1 MTKLGSL
8 LYSQSD
14 FSGGLFTQF
23 DATKTPRNSYPLGLD
38 VQMRRNVVKPRN
50 RHARQTTPEGE
61 FHGLYAVGS
70 QLYLFVAGEAYVR
83 DVATSSYFNDI
94 SGWTTIDSTIRV
106 YAERLPITF
115 NLFNRRAAT
124 VETTT
129 LYFNTSI
136 AAYPECL
143 WVGNGRDAEQVIY
156 PDGTAELIGDYDAWS
171 QNDPSYVPIGTVR
184 VFTADKGFVMSP
196 NGLKLYSSVTG
207 RPTDYVIQID
217 NAGNKVS
224 DADSF
229 YTGVSAEAVTALK
242 AADNGTVIATT
253 AFGTFTITPDYNT
266 TFYGEPFLRVRPLFP
281 VGAVNDKSFVN
292 LNGDVAF
299 ISFTGIHTFNQTK
312 QDRIES
318 SNEPLGRKIYGL
330 LANPQTDTCAVDFDD
345 NALFAVNTIYGRGVM
360 VYDNSLEQFTSL
372 DLSFGHVTQFA
383 VVNDPV
389 LGPRLFFINAA
400 NELYEA
406 YADDTKLAGRIYLG
420 DFTAPGSGIDSR
432 IDSVFLTFTNVRA
445 GGQVKCSLWIDGEN
459 RGEQVQAITA
469 ADLPA
474 SDDAIPRIDAAN
486 TKQLQFN
493 FAGRNEGARVGI
505 WVEWDADAEL
515 TDASL
520 YGDAS
525 AQRQVD
531 GVIVDEPYAQLWFAA
546 AVGADDIADSGT
558 EAAVTQ
564 GDPTV
569 FVPGAGEKLTTGNL
583 VITKP
588 TLFYPPG
595 DYVQITPGT
604 DYLLGSFASLFD
616 AFGTADTKTT
626 LFSLNQFL
634 NTDQPDAAAMQRA
647 YTYVDTAIA
656 RLRFKEFHILAGTTE
671 YTNPADFFK
680 WARRGRYFTV
690 NPIAGVEVFN
700 YDPGLDYLAS
710 QLIDANGLVGV
721 VTGEAGSLSAGA
733 ATLANTNVVANTFAI
748 TIGSDTAVDDGDGNI
763 VASGA
768 IAGGTI
774 NYVTGAITV
783 TGVAGNSAYIVNYRF
798 NPSKNPDGYD
808 ADSIQ
813 AREHYQRVIDSTAT
827 YKIVVCPLPAYLE
840 AGTEDVGRGY
850 HDLRHIGRGASIVIT
865 GKNWGDETYYRQ
877 TVDGVIWVALF
888 DSAVLKITASE
899 LGLHCEAEQAGVLV
913 DVFDI
918 VKPS

>member
-1 MTKLGSL
+1 MSKTGSL

-50 RHARQTTPEGE
+50 RHAKQVTPEGE

-83 DVATSSYFNDI
+83 DVASDIYFNEI
-94 SGWTTIDSTIRV
+94 SGWTAIDSSIRV

-115 NLFNRRAAT
+115 NLFNRRAT
-124 VETTT
+124 SVEVTT

-156 PDGTAELIGDYDAWS
+156 PDGTAEIIGDYDAWS

-196 NGLKLYSSVTG
+196 DGLKLYTSVTG

-224 DADSF
+224 DANSF
-229 YTGVSAEAVTALK
+229 YTGISAETVTALK

-281 VGAVNDKSFVN
+281 VGAVNDRSFVN

-299 ISFTGIHTFNQTK
+299 ISFTGIHTFNQTR
-312 QDRIES
+312 QDRVES
-318 SNEPLGRKIYGL
+318 SNAPLGRKIFGL
-330 LANPQTDTCAVDFDD
+330 LANPQSDTCAVDFDD

-406 YADDTKLAGRIYLG
+406 YADDTKLAGRIYIG
-420 DFTAPGSGIDSR
+420 DFTAAGSGIDSR
-432 IDSVFLTFTNVRA
+432 IDSVFLTFTNILA

-459 RGEQVQAITA
+459 RGEQVQTVTA
-469 ADLPA
+469 SSLPA
-474 SDDAIPRIDAAN
+474 GDDAIPRVDVNN
-486 TKQLQFN
+486 TQQLQFN
-493 FAGRNEGARVGI
+493 FSAQNEGARIGVWI
-505 WVEWDADAEL
+505 EWDADMEL
-515 TDASL
+515 STVSL

-531 GVIVDEPYAQLWFAA
+531 GTIVEEPYAQLWFT
-546 AVGADDIADSGT
+546 GPDQGHLADFYTGT
-558 EAAVTQ
+558 EIQTLKGAPST
-564 GDPTV
+564 
-569 FVPGAGEKLTTGNL
+569 FVPQGTEVLTTGNL
-583 VITKP
+583 VISKP
-588 TLFYPPG
+588 ALFYPPG
-595 DYVQITPGT
+595 DYAQVSPGT
-604 DYLLGSFASLFD
+604 EFTASTWDSFFGIFGAS
-616 AFGTADTKTT
+616 DTKTALYDLVGPPT
-626 LFSLNQFL
+626 VFDSANKL
-634 NTDQPDAAAMQRA
+634 AR
-647 YTYVDTAIA
+647 YYVGFNLVLE
-656 RLRFKEFHILAGTTE
+656 RLRYRSYQALAGVLSYE
-671 YTNPADFFK
+671 DPAVFFK
-680 WARRGRYFTV
+680 WARRGRYFTDT
-690 NPIAGVEVFN
+690 PIEGVAVFN
-700 YDPGLDYLAS
+700 YDPGIDQAALDTITS
-710 QLIDANGLVGV
+710 GGIII
-721 VTGEAGSLSAGA
+721 GA
-733 ATLANTNVVANTFAI
+733 
-748 TIGSDTAVDDGDGNI
+748 
-763 VASGA
+763 
-768 IAGGTI
+768 
-774 NYVTGAITV
+774 
-783 TGVAGNSAYIVNYRF
+783 
-798 NPSKNPDGYD
+798 SKNPDGYK

-813 AREHYQRVIDSTAT
+813 AREHYQRLQDNDAI
-827 YKIVVCPLPAYLE
+827 YKIVVCPLPAYLSE
-840 AGTEDVGRGY
+840 ASAAYGRGC
-850 HDLRHIGRGASIVIT
+850 HDLRHIGRGASIVISSNPLPLGT
-865 GKNWGDETYYRQ
+865 SADDFYWRT
-877 TVDGVIWVALF
+877 TVDGVIWVVVL
-888 DSAVLKITASE
+888 SPNILKITASQ
-899 LGLHCEAEQAGVLV
+899 LGLHCVVENYLGDLV

>member
-1 MTKLGSL
+1 MTKTGSL

-50 RHARQTTPEGE
+50 RHAKQVTPEGT

-70 QLYLFVAGEAYVR
+70 QLYLFVDGFAYVR
-83 DVATSSYFNDI
+83 DVASSIYFNEI
-94 SGWTTIDSTIRV
+94 TGWTQIDSSIRI

-115 NLFNRRAAT
+115 NLFNRRAT
-124 VETTT
+124 SVEVTS
-129 LYFNTSI
+129 LYFNSSI

-156 PDGTAELIGDYDAWS
+156 PDGTAEIIGDFDSWT
-171 QNDPSYVPIGTVR
+171 QNSPSYVPIGTVR
-184 VFTADKGFVMSP
+184 VFTADKSFLMSP
-196 NGLKLYSSVTG
+196 SGLKLYSSVTG

-217 NAGNKVS
+217 NDGNKVG

-229 YTGVSAEAVTALK
+229 YTGISAEAVTALK

-253 AFGTFTITPDYNT
+253 SFGTFTVTPDYNT

-281 VGAVNDKSFVN
+281 VGAVNDRSFVN

-299 ISFTGIHTFNQTK
+299 ISFTGIHTFNQTR

-318 SNEPLGRKIYGL
+318 SNAPLGRKIYGL
-330 LANPQTDTCAVDFDD
+330 LSNPQTDTCAADFDD

-383 VVNDPV
+383 VVNDPIH
-389 LGPRLFFINAA
+389 GPRLFFINAA

-406 YADDTKLAGRIYLG
+406 YADDTKLAGRIYIG
-420 DFTAPGSGIDSR
+420 DFTAQGSGIDSR
-432 IDSVFLTFTNVRA
+432 IDSVFLTFSNIRA
-445 GGQVKCSLWIDGEN
+445 GGQVKCSLWIDGEK
-459 RGEQVQAITA
+459 RGEQVQTVTA
-469 ADLPA
+469 TDLPA
-474 SDDAIPRIDAAN
+474 SDDAIPRVDVTN
-486 TKQLQFN
+486 TNQLQFN
-493 FAGRNEGARVGI
+493 FSGHNEGARIGVWI
-505 WVEWDADAEL
+505 EWDADAEL
-515 TDASL
+515 TTVSL
-520 YGDAS
+520 YGDAA

-531 GVIVDEPYAQLWFAA
+531 GVIVEEPYAQLWFASH
-546 AVGADDIADSGT
+546 VGVSDLANTGSEI
-558 EAAVTQ
+558 EVTK
-564 GDPTV
+564 GAPTA
-569 FVPGAGEKLTTGNL
+569 FVPGAGEVLTTGNL
-583 VITKP
+583 ALARAA
-588 TLFYPPG
+588 LFYPPG
-595 DYVQITPGT
+595 DYVQIAPGA
-604 DYLLGSFASLFD
+604 DYLLADFSSLFT

-626 LFSLNQFL
+626 LFHLDQFF
-634 NTDQPDAAAMQRA
+634 NTDQPSATTMERA
-647 YTYVDTAIA
+647 YVAVDMAIE
-656 RLRFKEFHILAGTTE
+656 RLRFKEFHVLAGTTE

-680 WARRGRYFTV
+680 WARRGRYFTAA
-690 NPIAGVEVFN
+690 PIAGVEVFN

-710 QLIDANGLVGV
+710 QTIDSNGIV
-721 VTGEAGSLSAGA
+721 
-733 ATLANTNVVANTFAI
+733 
-748 TIGSDTAVDDGDGNI
+748 SD
-763 VASGA
+763 
-768 IAGGTI
+768 
-774 NYVTGAITV
+774 
-783 TGVAGNSAYIVNYRF
+783 
-798 NPSKNPDGYD
+798 PSKNPDGYD
-808 ADSIQ
+808 ATSTQ
-813 AREHYQRVIDSTAT
+813 ARLHNQRVADSSAT

-877 TVDGVIWVALF
+877 TVNGVIWVALF
-888 DSAVLKITASE
+888 DNAVLKMTASK
-899 LGLHCEAEQAGVLV
+899 LGLHCEVEKAGTLV

>member
-1 MTKLGSL
+1 MSKTGSL

-23 DATKTPRNSYPLGLD
+23 DATKTPRNSYPLALD

-50 RHARQTTPEGE
+50 RHAKQVTPEGE

-83 DVATSSYFNDI
+83 DVASDIYFNEI
-94 SGWTTIDSTIRV
+94 SGWTAIDSSIRV

-115 NLFNRRAAT
+115 NLFNRRAT
-124 VETTT
+124 SVEVTT

-156 PDGTAELIGDYDAWS
+156 PDGTAEIIGDYDAWS

-196 NGLKLYSSVTG
+196 DGLKLYTSVTG

-224 DADSF
+224 DANSF
-229 YTGVSAEAVTALK
+229 YTGISAETVTALK

-281 VGAVNDKSFVN
+281 VGAVNDRSFVN

-299 ISFTGIHTFNQTK
+299 ISFTGIHTFNQTR
-312 QDRIES
+312 QDRVES
-318 SNEPLGRKIYGL
+318 SNAPLGRKIFGL
-330 LANPQTDTCAVDFDD
+330 LANPQSDTCAVDFDD

-406 YADDTKLAGRIYLG
+406 YADDTKLAGRIYIG
-420 DFTAPGSGIDSR
+420 DFTAAGSGIDSR
-432 IDSVFLTFTNVRA
+432 IDSVFLTFTNILA

-459 RGEQVQAITA
+459 RGEQVQTVTA
-469 ADLPA
+469 SDLPA
-474 SDDAIPRIDAAN
+474 GDDAIPRIDVLN
-486 TKQLQFN
+486 TQQLQFN
-493 FAGRNEGARVGI
+493 FSAQNEGARIGVWI
-505 WVEWDADAEL
+505 EWDADMEL
-515 TDASL
+515 STVSL

-531 GVIVDEPYAQLWFAA
+531 GVIVEEPYAQLWFASQA
-546 AVGADDIADSGT
+546 SADDIADTGT
-558 EAAVTQ
+558 EIAVPP
-564 GDPTV
+564 GAPVV
-569 FVPGAGEKLTTGNL
+569 FVPGAGETLTTGNL
-583 VITKP
+583 VIKKP

-595 DYVQITPGT
+595 AYVQIDPGT
-604 DYLLGSFASLFD
+604 DYLIGDFSPLFN
-616 AFGTADTKTT
+616 AFGTADIKTT
-626 LFSLNQFL
+626 LFHLDQFI
-634 NTDQPDAAAMQRA
+634 NTDQPSEAAMQRA

-656 RLRFKEFHILAGTTE
+656 RLRFKEFHVLAGTTE

-690 NPIAGVEVFN
+690 APITGVEVFN
-700 YDPGLDYLAS
+700 YDPGLDYAAA
-710 QLIDANGLVGV
+710 QTIDSSGIV
-721 VTGEAGSLSAGA
+721 
-733 ATLANTNVVANTFAI
+733 
-748 TIGSDTAVDDGDGNI
+748 SD
-763 VASGA
+763 
-768 IAGGTI
+768 
-774 NYVTGAITV
+774 
-783 TGVAGNSAYIVNYRF
+783 
-798 NPSKNPDGYD
+798 PSKNPDGYN
-808 ADSIQ
+808 ATSIQ
-813 AREHYQRVIDSTAT
+813 AREHYQRVVDSAAI

-865 GKNWGDETYYRQ
+865 GKNWGDQTYYRQ

-888 DSAVLKITASE
+888 DSAVLKMTASS
-899 LGLHCEAEQAGVLV
+899 LGLHCEVEQAGVLV